1 MKLLL
6 ATYKGGRYYMY
17 LCKIKVNTE
26 IHLLETIKEGKMP
39 KIDVKDKPQSIGYS
53 INYFQNYLRM
63 ANKIPVYKINQN
75 VYR

>member
-1 MKLLL
+1 
-6 ATYKGGRYYMY
+6 MY

-26 IHLLETIKEGKMP
+26 IYLLETIKEGKMSMS
-39 KIDVKDKPQSIGYS
+39 DVKDKPQSIGYS

-63 ANKIPVYKINQN
+63 ANKIPVYKMSQN